1 MRLARAHRTKL
12 EINLTPMIDVT
23 FLLLIFFMMVNQ
35 VSRQNKEPIPLP
47 TAKGTQDQSEG
58 TLTINIDLDGQ
69 MIVSSRPVSM
79 TQLVG
84 LVTEGLA
91 EVGNDPAQMTIVVRA
106 HRDGECRGVNDVI
119 RTLGKLDI
127 TRVRLAVESSR

>member
-1 MRLARAHRTKL
+1 
-12 EINLTPMIDVT
+12 
-23 FLLLIFFMMVNQ
+23 
-35 VSRQNKEPIPLP
+35 
-47 TAKGTQDQSEG
+47 
-58 TLTINIDLDGQ
+58 
-69 MIVSSRPVSM
+69 M